1 VITRVL
7 LVARN
12 AFRAI
17 VSKRAIYI
25 WGLAVILMFMRSAP
39 AIFMDAEPMVMQFV
53 RANAVSGAMDLW
65 ALLCVGAA
73 ILLGAGSVANEIGSK
88 TIVTLLARP
97 VRRWEVLL
105 GKWIGITAF
114 VVLSLAIGVALD
126 LVIASYIGVE
136 VQRTALAMAIVH
148 TIAAAVLLGGVAI
161 ALSGGGSMI
170 LAGAITV
177 LLVALPG
184 LIEALVDH
192 PRPIPRAAGKTIDA
206 LTPPGYDSLY
216 DGTTW
221 APFPRRAN
229 ARGPVVERP
238 RPTIDFQA
246 ERKEVYANL
255 AYAAAY
261 FLLGCAFFTRKDVN
275 LG

>member
-1 VITRVL
+1 MIARVL

-17 VSKRAIYI
+17 MSKRALYI
-25 WGLAVILMFMRSAP
+25 WVFAVLLMFMRSAP
-39 AIFMDAEPMVMQFV
+39 AIFMDADPQVLRFV
-53 RANAVSGAMDLW
+53 RANAVAGAMDMW
-65 ALLCVGAA
+65 ALICVGAA
-73 ILLGAGSVANEIGSK
+73 ILLGAGSVATEITSK
-88 TIVTLLARP
+88 TVVTLLARP

-105 GKWIGITAF
+105 GKWIGITGFIA
-114 VVLSLAIGVALD
+114 LSLAIGVALD
-126 LVIASYIGVE
+126 LAIASYFGVDVE
-136 VQRTALAMAIVH
+136 RKVLAMAVVH
-148 TIAAAVLLGGVAI
+148 TMAAVILLGGFAI
-161 ALSGGGSMI
+161 ALSGGGSTV

-184 LIEALVDH
+184 LVAELIDH
-192 PRPIPRAAGKTIDA
+192 PRPIPRRLGKTIDA

-216 DGTTW
+216 DATTY
-221 APFPRRAN
+221 AAFPRRAN
-229 ARGPVVERP
+229 ARGPVIERP
-238 RPTIDFQA
+238 RPAVDFAA
-246 ERKEVYANL
+246 ERKEVYTNL